1 MREPLIMLITLAI
14 ASTAAAQVAGVG
26 STLSPRIFEDQ
37 HGEEHALDESLRLV
51 VFARDMDAGD
61 LVKEALAETTGE
73 QLSKRGIA
81 YVSDISGMPKL
92 VARLFALPAMRKRA
106 YPMWLDR
113 DGTSSSDLPAEASHV
128 TLLHLERLRVTAVE
142 YFDATPSLR
151 TALGVEPGAEG
162 PAREDP

>member
-1 MREPLIMLITLAI
+1 MRAPLILLSLLVI

-51 VFARDMDAGD
+51 VFARDMDASD

-81 YVSDISGMPKL
+81 TVSDISGMPKL

-113 DGTSSSDLPAEASHV
+113 DGSKTADLPSEPGRVS
-128 TLLHLERLRVTAVE
+128 LLRLERLQVTR
-142 YFDATPSLR
+142 PSS
-151 TALGVEPGAEG
+151 
-162 PAREDP
+162 